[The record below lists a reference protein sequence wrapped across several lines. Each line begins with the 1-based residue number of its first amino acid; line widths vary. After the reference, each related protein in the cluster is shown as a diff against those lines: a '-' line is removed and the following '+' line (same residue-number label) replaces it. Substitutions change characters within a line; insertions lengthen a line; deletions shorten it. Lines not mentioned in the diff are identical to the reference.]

1 MKLWRLTFVLLL
13 VLLAGC
19 AKAPPALESVEAAKA
34 QAQQLS
40 EAIMQLSGEGDRA
53 EAELI
58 ARTAVKKS
66 ADLFVAYQVETFPRL
81 HNLLIGMGLKERG
94 LCYHWADDLQAELEK
109 LEVRH
114 YAFHAAVANRGS
126 YYFEH
131 SSVVLTVK
139 DQPFGSGLVLD
150 AWRHSGNLYWVR
162 VGEDEYEWEAWNKD
176 Q

>member
-1 MKLWRLTFVLLL
+1 MKLHRLVLPLLL
-13 VLLAGC
+13 VLFAGC
-19 AKAPPALESVEAAKA
+19 AKTPPALESVETAKA

-40 EAIMQLSGEGDRA
+40 GAIMQLSGEGDRN
-53 EAELI
+53 EANLI
-58 ARTAVKKS
+58 ARVAVNASAKLFEAYRVTAI
-66 ADLFVAYQVETFPRL
+66 PRL
-81 HNLLIGMGLKERG
+81 HNMMVGMGLRERG

-150 AWRHSGNLYWVR
+150 AWRHSGNLYWVE
-162 VGEDEYEWEAWNKD
+162 VGEDEYEWEAWNKA